1 MSNKDEPFTG
11 SAAAWALV
19 AFLILLVGAVLY
31 QGMRILGFD
40 PADVFEFWRDL
51 L

>member
-11 SAAAWALV
+11 AAAAWAMIV
-19 AFLILLVGAVLY
+19 FLILLVGAVLY

-40 PADVFEFWRDL
+40 PADVLGWL
-51 L
+51 P